1 MVPLLGAQ
9 GRKEEAKVSLVAPED
24 VGPAETEAVI
34 LARPPDEPLV
44 VDVARGLDG
53 GGVIEQ
59 THRIRMHVSY
69 RVGDYREDNGNN
81 VSEKEKQAV
90 YGQRKWPLCPS
101 PSPSPGPAALPC
113 SPSVVQHYQIC
124 RKSGLVRR
132 RLLSVE
138 HSQEPARCWSRSL
151 PAGPRVRRV
160 RVGRGGSRAESR
172 GGSLCTGKRQRARL
186 LLWGEVFDLPLLVRL
201 DRVRLFEERHGQ
213 RGPAGNCAHI
223 LCLRPDRH
231 LPTRP

>member
-1 MVPLLGAQ
+1 MAEIQSNNAQ
-9 GRKEEAKVSLVAPED
+9 DAYEAN
-24 VGPAETEAVI
+24 
-34 LARPPDEPLV
+34 
-44 VDVARGLDG
+44 
-53 GGVIEQ
+53 
-59 THRIRMHVSY
+59 
-69 RVGDYREDNGNN
+69 NGNN

-101 PSPSPGPAALPC
+101 PSPGPAALPR
-113 SPSVVQHYQIC
+113 SPSLVQHYQIC

-151 PAGPRVRRV
+151 PAGPRVR
-160 RVGRGGSRAESR
+160 VGLESGEEAVEQCCKGGGA
-172 GGSLCTGKRQRARL
+172 CTGKRQSVRL
-186 LLWGEVFDLPLLVRL
+186 LLWREVLDLPLLVRL